1 MITYQ
6 DANDVVQDRLLDILD
21 FALREG
27 FATVHSDGLSWGPY
41 TFREDEGG
49 LFMVHDDDFG
59 ADIPLLPEMA
69 PKARTLAERC
79 RRYREVVNPPLSQ
92 AS

>member
-27 FATVHSDGLSWGPY
+27 FATVHPDGLSWGPY
-41 TFREDEGG
+41 TFRVQSER
-49 LFMVHDDDFG
+49 FWVHDDDFN
-59 ADIPLLPEMA
+59 ADIPLLPEVE
-69 PKARTLAERC
+69 PKARALAERC
-79 RRYREVVNPPLSQ
+79 QGYRQTVNPPLSR
-92 AS
+92 AC

>member
-6 DANDVVQDRLLDILD
+6 DANDLVQDRLLDILG

-27 FATVHSDGLSWGPY
+27 FATVHPDGLSWGPY
-41 TFREDEGG
+41 TFQEQPGGSYLLHDED
-49 LFMVHDDDFG
+49 FN
-59 ADIPLLPEMA
+59 ADIRLLPDLE
-69 PKARTLAERC
+69 PKAQALAQHC
-79 RRYREVVNPPLSQ
+79 RHYREAVNPPLSQ

>member
-6 DANDVVQDRLLDILD
+6 DADDVVQDRLLDILH

-27 FATVHSDGLSWGPY
+27 FATVHADGLSWGPY
-41 TFREDEGG
+41 TFQEQAGG
-49 LFMVHDDDFG
+49 WFQVYDDDFG
-59 ADIPLLPEMA
+59 AEIPLGPVVE
-69 PKARTLAERC
+69 PKAQELARQC
-79 RRYREVVNPPLSQ
+79 QQYRRAVNPPLSQ

>member
-6 DANDVVQDRLLDILD
+6 DADDLVQDRLLDILH

-27 FATVHSDGLSWGPY
+27 FATVHPDGLSWGPY
-41 TFREDEGG
+41 TFREQGG
-49 LFMVHDDDFG
+49 GSYLVHDEDFN
-59 ADIPLLPEMA
+59 ADILLLPDLE
-69 PKARTLAERC
+69 PKAQDLAARC
-79 RRYREVVNPPLSQ
+79 RRYRQAVNPPLSQ